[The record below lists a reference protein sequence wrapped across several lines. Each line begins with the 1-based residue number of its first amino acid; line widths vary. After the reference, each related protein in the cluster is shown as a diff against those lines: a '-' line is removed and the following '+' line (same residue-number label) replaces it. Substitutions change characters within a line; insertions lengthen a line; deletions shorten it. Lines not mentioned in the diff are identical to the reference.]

1 MEDSLLDISQDDLLV
16 KETQQPNGDLP
27 VTLSKHLV
35 DHFGIIGHN
44 IKTSSETVNPIYSK
58 RFFVKNL
65 SYSDHEALH
74 CSYRD
79 ICTDITILSPEI
91 PVAICKTI
99 ISECSYIYK
108 AKN

>member
-35 DHFGIIGHN
+35 NHFGIIIGHN

-58 RFFVKNL
+58 RFFFQKI
-65 SYSDHEALH
+65 YH
-74 CSYRD
+74 
-79 ICTDITILSPEI
+79 ILIMKLYIVVTEI
-91 PVAICKTI
+91 SVQT
-99 ISECSYIYK
+99 
-108 AKN
+108 